1 MEHEVTE
8 VERTAAQS
16 VDYNDHS
23 SCVAAVKKIMEQEYL
38 KPMSRYRR
46 LCVTADVMRRSTGWV
61 ERYLIFA
68 TAVPE
73 VLDLFQMRKIL
84 AVDAEALARFPAE
97 QQRVMA
103 AALSELTF
111 RSEIKG
117 YLQEQ
122 VYANLKQLPKVKLYA
137 EPGTSRPRSL
147 DRKRAGE
154 AELKNSIPR
163 KPRLET
169 KHDCKLALTMALETL
184 EPLFDKPLKQIVA
197 AFAGAPKARE
207 EFLNNAE
214 SAQQL
219 LSVITSAVRREYE
232 GN

>member
-8 VERTAAQS
+8 VERTVMQA

-46 LCVTADVMRRSTGWV
+46 LCVTADVLRRSTGWV
-61 ERYLIFA
+61 ERYLTLAA
-68 TAVPE
+68 TVPE
-73 VLDLFQMRKIL
+73 VLDLFQMRKLL
-84 AVDAEALARFPAE
+84 AVDAEAIARFPVE
-97 QQRVMA
+97 QQRIMA
-103 AALSELTF
+103 TALSELTF

-122 VYANLKQLPKVKLYA
+122 VYANLKHLPKVKLYA
-137 EPGTSRPRSL
+137 ETGATRPRSL

-154 AELKNSIPR
+154 AERKNSIPR

-169 KHDCKLALTMALETL
+169 KHDCKTALTLALETM

-207 EFLNNAE
+207 EFLSNAE

-219 LSVITSAVRREYE
+219 LAVITSAVRREYE